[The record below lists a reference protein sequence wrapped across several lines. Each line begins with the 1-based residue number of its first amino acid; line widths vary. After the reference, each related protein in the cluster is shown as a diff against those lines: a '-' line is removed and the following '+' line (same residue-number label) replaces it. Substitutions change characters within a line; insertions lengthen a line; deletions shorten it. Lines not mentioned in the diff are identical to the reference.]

1 MFEIIKTKQ
10 SNNEIYDMYFF
21 IKSLLENNWFYP
33 LCGIVDINDNEIY
46 CETKREFEYLWDSK
60 TFVI

>member
-10 SNNEIYDMYFF
+10 SNNEIYDIYFF
-21 IKSLLENNWFYP
+21 IKSLLENNWFYS
-33 LCGIVDINDNEIY
+33 LYGIEQNENAIY
-46 CETKREFEYLWDSK
+46 CDTKRGFENIWDSR

>member
-21 IKSLLENNWFYP
+21 FFFLLENNWFYS
-33 LCGIVDINDNEIY
+33 LYGIEQNENAVY
-46 CETKREFEYLWDSK
+46 CDTKREFEYLWNSR
-60 TFVI
+60 TFVV